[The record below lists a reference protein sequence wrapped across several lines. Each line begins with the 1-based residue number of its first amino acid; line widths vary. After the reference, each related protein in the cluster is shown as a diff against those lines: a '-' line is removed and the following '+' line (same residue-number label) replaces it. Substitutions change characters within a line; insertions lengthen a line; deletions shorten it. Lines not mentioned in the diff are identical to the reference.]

1 MILQVSEPAKKAE
14 DMKSWILRY
23 SQMSSDEDDDE
34 ETSDKTADVT
44 SQDPVCCGP
53 CLMPLNSID
62 FEKKYS
68 LLIGAFKNIIMT
80 FRLSILTVKFFKL

>member
-1 MILQVSEPAKKAE
+1 MLNCTFVPIMIFYFDMILQVSEPAKKAE

-23 SQMSSDEDDDE
+23 LQMSSDEDEE

-62 FEKKYS
+62 FEKK
-68 LLIGAFKNIIMT
+68 IAC
-80 FRLSILTVKFFKL
+80 